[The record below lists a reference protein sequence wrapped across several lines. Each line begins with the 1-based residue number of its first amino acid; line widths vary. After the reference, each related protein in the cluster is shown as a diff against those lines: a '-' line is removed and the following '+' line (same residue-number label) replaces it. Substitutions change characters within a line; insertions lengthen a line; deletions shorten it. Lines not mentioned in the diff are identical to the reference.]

1 MLLRK
6 YYRIGAREAYFELP
20 EWEVELLLSALPER
34 QEMLNATNDDVEDVL
49 EDPWSK
55 PPPDLE
61 DLLKSDQ

>member
-1 MLLRK
+1 VLLRK
-6 YYRIGAREAYFELP
+6 YYRIGAREAYCELP

-34 QEMLNATNDDVEDVL
+34 QEMLDASSDDADDVP